1 MTCYLL
7 NTPVLTAYGIWS
19 FTGPMDLHAVLER
32 IKNRECISAIGHE
45 ATARY
50 ISERL
55 GIEVP
60 AWRKP
65 ITMSVGDEAL
75 VFRLRGRLPEGVV
88 LDLEGLRKM
97 DTEFGWMKRLE

>member
-7 NTPVLTAYGIWS
+7 NTPVLTTYGTWS
-19 FTGPMDLHAVLER
+19 FTGPMDLQAMRER
-32 IKNRECISAIGHE
+32 SKGREFISAIGHE
-45 ATARY
+45 ATAQY
-50 ISERL
+50 LSEQL
-55 GIEVP
+55 GIEIP
-60 AWRKP
+60 LSRQP

-88 LDLEGLRKM
+88 LDLKGLRKM